1 MNILIADKITKSY
14 SEKRLLQDVSVAI
27 NEGERIALIGINGTG
42 KSTFLKVIAGVE
54 GPDGGK
60 VTIGSGM
67 KVEYLPQSP
76 EFEPGTTVLEQVFK
90 GHSPVMRL
98 IRDYEQ
104 ALEDVHAHPGDV
116 QREKNLIALSQKM
129 DHMEAWTTEAEAKNI
144 LTQLGITSFQADV
157 ATLSGGQRKRVAMAS
172 VLISPADLLILDEP
186 TNHIDNDTVDWLEK
200 YLLKR
205 RGALL
210 MVTHDRYLLDR
221 ISNRILE
228 LEDGN
233 LYSYQSNYAGYLELK
248 AQREDMAQAS
258 ERKRQSLIRTELE
271 WIQRGARARS
281 TKQKAR
287 IERFEQLT
295 AQRGPDGG
303 GNVEM
308 QVSFSRLGK
317 KIIEMDRVSKAYGH
331 MTVIQDFTYTLLRDD
346 RIGIIGPNGIG
357 KSTLMKIAA
366 GRLMPDH
373 GKVSMGDTVKIGY
386 FSQENEDM
394 DTQLRVIEYIRE
406 QAEFITTNDGIKSA
420 SQMLERFLFP
430 PGAQWTPISKL
441 SGGEKRRLYLLRILM
456 SAPNVLML
464 DEPTNDL
471 DIQTLG
477 ILEDYLDEFP
487 GAVMVVSHDRY
498 FLDQVV
504 TLVYEVSRKKV
515 RKFTGNYSRYLSEKA
530 KQYEL
535 DRKQFEK
542 EQSEKAK
549 LEDYVARN
557 LVRASTTKMAQ
568 SRRRVLEKTDW
579 MEAPEGDEKS
589 ARFGFD
595 IQKQSGN
602 DVLNIQSLSVG
613 YGDHA
618 VSSNI
623 SLKLYRTDS
632 LALVGPNGVGKS
644 TLLKTIMKEL
654 PALAGQIH
662 YGTGIQFGY
671 YDQEQANL
679 KGNKL
684 VLNELWDDYP
694 HVNEKDIRGILGRFL
709 FTGDDVLKPVSTLSG
724 GEKARVALA
733 KLMMQK
739 ANVLLL
745 DEPTN
750 HLDLDSKEVLEN
762 ALIDYPGTLLFVSHD
777 RYFMN
782 RIATKVVELSAHGT
796 TEYLGDYDY
805 YVEKKL
811 EAEELA
817 ALDALESQAKQPEL
831 QASASTSQIDKEAKK
846 RERQLVR
853 KNSEIEQTMESL
865 DEEIAAIEEQLCEPD
880 IFQDHER
887 VMPLQARLEELK
899 QLHEE
904 AMAEWLEIQEQLENV
919 NS

>member
-373 GKVSMGDTVKIGY
+373 GKVSIGDTVKIGY

-498 FLDQVV
+498 FLDRIV
-504 TLVYEVSRKKV
+504 TSI
-515 RKFTGNYSRYLSEKA
+515 FS
-530 KQYEL
+530 
-535 DRKQFEK
+535 F
-542 EQSEKAK
+542 
-549 LEDYVARN
+549 
-557 LVRASTTKMAQ
+557 
-568 SRRRVLEKTDW
+568 
-579 MEAPEGDEKS
+579 EGDGRVRQLAGDYTDYRQFMDRQAQEEEALQKEKNVKKSGGPMVTKSTPPTPNNDTKSKPLKFSYQEQREFDQIDSVIAGLEAELQGLEEQMLAASSDFEALGRLTLEKS
-589 ARFGFD
+589 A
-595 IQKQSGN
+595 
-602 DVLNIQSLSVG
+602 L
-613 YGDHA
+613 
-618 VSSNI
+618 
-623 SLKLYRTDS
+623 
-632 LALVGPNGVGKS
+632 
-644 TLLKTIMKEL
+644 
-654 PALAGQIH
+654 
-662 YGTGIQFGY
+662 
-671 YDQEQANL
+671 EQRLDEAIERWTY
-679 KGNKL
+679 
-684 VLNELWDDYP
+684 LNE
-694 HVNEKDIRGILGRFL
+694 
-709 FTGDDVLKPVSTLSG
+709 
-724 GEKARVALA
+724 
-733 KLMMQK
+733 
-739 ANVLLL
+739 
-745 DEPTN
+745 
-750 HLDLDSKEVLEN
+750 
-762 ALIDYPGTLLFVSHD
+762 
-777 RYFMN
+777 RY
-782 RIATKVVELSAHGT
+782 
-796 TEYLGDYDY
+796 
-805 YVEKKL
+805 
-811 EAEELA
+811 EEI
-817 ALDALESQAKQPEL
+817 ERN
-831 QASASTSQIDKEAKK
+831 K
-846 RERQLVR
+846 RE
-853 KNSEIEQTMESL
+853 S
-865 DEEIAAIEEQLCEPD
+865 
-880 IFQDHER
+880 
-887 VMPLQARLEELK
+887 
-899 QLHEE
+899 
-904 AMAEWLEIQEQLENV
+904 
-919 NS
+919 

>member
-1 MNILIADKITKSY
+1 MIVLQVNQIHKSFGAEEII
-14 SEKRLLQDVSVAI
+14 SGAKLEVQHRDRVALV
-27 NEGERIALIGINGTG
+27 GRNGAG
-42 KSTFLKVIAGVE
+42 KSTLLKIIAGE
-54 GPDGGK
+54 MSYDSGDLIMPKDL
-60 VTIGSGM
+60 TIGYLEQQTDLNSDATVWQEMMKIFVHFRDQEAQLRKLEADMADPDIYNDAERNAKVMQEYDLLQTNFKDAGGYQFEADTRAVLHGM
-67 KVEYLPQSP
+67 KFYP
-76 EFEPGTTVLEQVFK
+76 E
-90 GHSPVMRL
+90 
-98 IRDYEQ
+98 DYE
-104 ALEDVHAHPGDV
+104 
-116 QREKNLIALSQKM
+116 KK
-129 DHMEAWTTEAEAKNI
+129 
-144 LTQLGITSFQADV
+144 ITS
-157 ATLSGGQRKRVAMAS
+157 LSGGQKTRLMLAKLLLAK
-172 VLISPADLLILDEP
+172 PQLLILDEP
-186 TNHIDNDTVDWLEK
+186 TNHLDIETLSWLEN
-200 YLLKR
+200 YLKNYP
-205 RGALL
+205 GALL
-210 MVTHDRYLLDR
+210 
-221 ISNRILE
+221 I
-228 LEDGN
+228 
-233 LYSYQSNYAGYLELK
+233 
-248 AQREDMAQAS
+248 
-258 ERKRQSLIRTELE
+258 
-271 WIQRGARARS
+271 
-281 TKQKAR
+281 
-287 IERFEQLT
+287 
-295 AQRGPDGG
+295 
-303 GNVEM
+303 
-308 QVSFSRLGK
+308 
-317 KIIEMDRVSKAYGH
+317 
-331 MTVIQDFTYTLLRDD
+331 
-346 RIGIIGPNGIG
+346 
-357 KSTLMKIAA
+357 
-366 GRLMPDH
+366 
-373 GKVSMGDTVKIGY
+373 
-386 FSQENEDM
+386 
-394 DTQLRVIEYIRE
+394 
-406 QAEFITTNDGIKSA
+406 
-420 SQMLERFLFP
+420 
-430 PGAQWTPISKL
+430 
-441 SGGEKRRLYLLRILM
+441 
-456 SAPNVLML
+456 
-464 DEPTNDL
+464 
-471 DIQTLG
+471 
-477 ILEDYLDEFP
+477 
-487 GAVMVVSHDRY
+487 VSHDRY

-515 RKFTGNYSRYLSEKA
+515 RKYTGNYSRYLSEKA

-535 DRKQFEK
+535 DRKHYEK

-595 IQKQSGN
+595 ILKQSGN
-602 DVLNIQSLSVG
+602 DVLNVQALSVG
-613 YGDHA
+613 YGEQP
-618 VSSNI
+618 VSNNI

-654 PALAGQIH
+654 PALAGEIH

-782 RIATKVVELSAHGT
+782 RIATKVVELSTDGT

-811 EAEELA
+811 ETEELA
-817 ALDALESQAKQPEL
+817 ALDALEAKAKQPET
-831 QASASTSQIDKEAKK
+831 QTSSSTSQIDKEAKK
-846 RERQLVR
+846 LERQLVR
-853 KNSEIEQTMESL
+853 KNSEVEQAMESL

-887 VMPLQARLEELK
+887 VMPLQTRLEELK
-899 QLHEE
+899 HSHE
-904 AMAEWLEIQEQLENV
+904 ATMAEWLELQEQLEEL